1 MSTPG
6 QTPHELRKEIDAT
19 RRELGATVE
28 ALAAKTAVKAR
39 LHDRVEHVK
48 DTLKRPVLAA
58 AIAGA
63 AIVLTVGLTLS
74 RRTT

>member
-48 DTLKRPVLAA
+48 DALKRPVLAA
-58 AIAGA
+58 VIAGA